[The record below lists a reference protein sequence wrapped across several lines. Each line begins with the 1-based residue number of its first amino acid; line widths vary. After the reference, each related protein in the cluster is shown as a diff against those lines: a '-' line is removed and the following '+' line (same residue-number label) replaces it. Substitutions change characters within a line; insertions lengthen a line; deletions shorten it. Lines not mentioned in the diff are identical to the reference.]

1 MNNLALLI
9 PDIKIDN
16 PKPDPDLWN
25 LTTINWEN
33 AFRVWNEINLI
44 TDIDYQRLDL
54 FDDEEVSLTQTIQDV
69 RDIEKIFTDFS
80 KSFSLPASSK
90 NNLLFRHYYRTDIVE
105 DRVSDAIF
113 NANTK
118 LRAIIELNYKRFKSG
133 YIVLNGV
140 KLKNNRPD
148 SYNITFFGETVTLK
162 DKLKDRILSS
172 LDFSS
177 FDHAYSV
184 ANVKQGVES
193 FVTALGNQT
202 VSVPHIIYPLISHTQ
217 RFIYDT
223 TAGGVLTSQ
232 DRSST
237 TRNLYFSGSQADSG
251 GSGVNQRLGSTK
263 GFIFNDLKPAIRVI
277 DVIRMI
283 EQDPDI
289 DLQFSDDFFKETGL
303 FADLYLWLHRNKG
316 IIGITPSNE
325 SNVSKIILNNIGNF
339 SGDLITFFDP
349 SPFGSFPQFDG
360 GIFRFRTGRQL
371 SGQIGGI
378 DETMQISWTIVP
390 QSQSAKFTAKLR
402 KAGTGEIISE
412 IPYTQTGNLT
422 LVENFVTESSTQ
434 ATFEQHNVE
443 FVIETTETSLN
454 LTYTLTFQRDVQ
466 DLNTGSVTSN
476 LTAGLVEPNSL
487 VETIYVTDNIPDIGI
502 LPFLTGLFK
511 MFNLTAFIE
520 DDPSNADFGKVVVK
534 TLDSF
539 YASGTTRDITDFV
552 DTSEG
557 ESNFSVPFNDVE
569 FKFADPS
576 TFGAFFFEK
585 LNNRQLGSV
594 KAKDASNS
602 GRDPRLNRGQD
613 YRIELPFEKMFFE
626 RLKNVANSA
635 ETTIGFGYFVD
646 DDQNPTVKNPLMF
659 FKSSTTGTGIQMQ
672 DGTSVGTPDELTTYN
687 RPSNFR
693 VGTQSVNIAVSSGE
707 SSPVSFSYVNPST
720 FATVSVSVSPNTN
733 TDVNPLVA
741 GSLLRTSAVTSE
753 SNITTTFA
761 TLTTG
766 QTINFSNEVDQFVP
780 TIDNNTL
787 FGNFYKKY
795 IRDVFSYNRRLV
807 KVNAILPQKFLLRY
821 KLSDTIVINN
831 TEFYI
836 NKISTNLQ
844 TGKSTL
850 ELLTK
855 INTIS

>member
-25 LTTINWEN
+25 TTSINWEN
-33 AFRVWNEINLI
+33 AFRIWNEINLI

-54 FDDEEVSLTQTIQDV
+54 FDDEQVSLTQTIQDV

-80 KSFSLPASSK
+80 RSFSLPASAK

-105 DRVSDAIF
+105 DLVSDAIF

-140 KLKNNRPD
+140 KLKNNQPE

-162 DKLKDRILSS
+162 DKIKDRVLSS

-202 VSVPHIIYPLISHTQ
+202 VSVASIIYPLISHTQ
-217 RFIYDT
+217 RFIYNSS
-223 TAGGVLTSQ
+223 AGGVLTSQ

-237 TRNLYFSGSQADSG
+237 TRNLYATGSQTTIDSG
-251 GSGVNQRLGSTK
+251 QTTERLGSTM
-263 GFIFNDLKPAIRVI
+263 GFVFNDLKPAIRVI
-277 DVIRMI
+277 DIIRMI

-289 DLQFSDDFFKETGL
+289 DLKFSDDFFTDTGM
-303 FADLYLWLHRNKG
+303 FGDLYLWLHRNKG
-316 IIGITPSNE
+316 QIGITPSNE
-325 SNVSKIILNNIGNF
+325 SNVSKIILNNISNF
-339 SGDLITFFDP
+339 SGDLTTFFDP

-360 GIFRFRTGRQL
+360 GIFRFRTGDQL
-371 SGQIGGI
+371 PAVT
-378 DETMQISWTIVP
+378 ETMKIVWTVTP
-390 QSQSAKFTAKLR
+390 NTSSAKFTAKLR

-412 IPYTQTGNLT
+412 VQYTQVGSLT
-422 LVENFVTESSTQ
+422 LTQNFVTVNTNS
-434 ATFEQHNVE
+434 FEKHNVE
-443 FVIETTETSLN
+443 FVIETTETTLV
-454 LTYTLTFQRDVQ
+454 LTYSLTFQRVVTT
-466 DLNTGSVTSN
+466 NTGTVTSN
-476 LTAGLVEPNSL
+476 LTAGLVEPNTL
-487 VETIYVTDNIPDIGI
+487 VETIFVTDNIPEISI
-502 LPFLTGLFK
+502 LSFLTGLFK

-520 DDPSNADFGKVVVK
+520 DDPSSADFGDVVVK

-539 YASGTTRDITDFV
+539 YASGTSRDITDFV

-557 ESNFSVPFNDVE
+557 QSNFSVPFNDVE
-569 FKFADPS
+569 FKFSDPE

-585 LNNRQLGSV
+585 INNRQLGSV
-594 KAKDASNS
+594 KARDANNS

-626 RLKNVANSA
+626 KLKNGADQSD
-635 ETTIGFGYFVD
+635 TTIGFGYFVD
-646 DDQNPTVKNPLMF
+646 DNQDPVVNNPLMF
-659 FKSSTTGTGIQMQ
+659 FRASTSGTTIQMQ
-672 DGTSVGTPDELTTYN
+672 DGTSVGSPASLTTFN
-687 RPSNFR
+687 RASNFR
-693 VGTQSVNIAVSSGE
+693 VGTQSVEISISASESGAVSFTFVE
-707 SSPVSFSYVNPST
+707 PDTFVTTST
-720 FATVSVSVSPNTN
+720 SVSPGATS
-733 TDVNPLVA
+733 TLNPIVT
-741 GSLLRTSAVTSE
+741 GSLLRTSAVASE
-753 SNITTTFA
+753 SNVTTTFT

-766 QTINFSNEVDQFVP
+766 QTLNFGNEVDPFVP
-780 TIDNNTL
+780 TIENNTL
-787 FGNFYKKY
+787 FESFYKKY

-821 KLSDTIVINN
+821 KLSDTIVVNN

>member
-25 LTTINWEN
+25 TTSINWEN
-33 AFRVWNEINLI
+33 AFRIWNEINLI

-54 FDDEEVSLTQTIQDV
+54 FDDEQVSLTQTIQDV

-80 KSFSLPASSK
+80 RSFSLPASAK

-105 DRVSDAIF
+105 DLVSDAIF

-140 KLKNNRPD
+140 KLKNNQPE

-162 DKLKDRILSS
+162 DKIKDRVLSS

-202 VSVPHIIYPLISHTQ
+202 VSVASIIYPLISHTQ
-217 RFIYDT
+217 RFIFNSSSSD
-223 TAGGVLTSQ
+223 GGVLTTQ

-237 TRNLYFSGSQADSG
+237 TRNLFANGSQSTSGSGATE
-251 GSGVNQRLGSTK
+251 RLGSTK
-263 GFIFNDLKPAIRVI
+263 GFVFNDLKPAIRVI
-277 DVIRMI
+277 DIIRMI

-289 DLQFSDDFFKETGL
+289 DLKFSDDFFTDTGM
-303 FADLYLWLHRNKG
+303 FGDLYLWLHRNKG
-316 IIGITPSNE
+316 QIGITPSNE
-325 SNVSKIILNNIGNF
+325 SNVSKIILNNISNF
-339 SGDLITFFDP
+339 SGDLTTFFDP

-360 GIFRFRTGRQL
+360 GIFRFRTGDQL
-371 SGQIGGI
+371 PAVT
-378 DETMQISWTIVP
+378 ETMKIVWTVTP
-390 QSQSAKFTAKLR
+390 NTSSAKFTAKLR

-412 IPYTQTGNLT
+412 VQYTQVGSLT
-422 LVENFVTESSTQ
+422 LTQNFVTVNTNS
-434 ATFEQHNVE
+434 FEKHNVE
-443 FVIETTETSLN
+443 FVIETTETTLV
-454 LTYTLTFQRDVQ
+454 LTYSLTFQRVVTT
-466 DLNTGSVTSN
+466 NTGTVTSN
-476 LTAGLVEPNSL
+476 LTAGLVEPNTL
-487 VETIYVTDNIPDIGI
+487 VETIFVTDNIPEISI
-502 LPFLTGLFK
+502 LSFLTGLFK

-520 DDPSNADFGKVVVK
+520 DDPSNADFGNVVVK

-539 YASGTTRDITDFV
+539 YASGSSRDITDFV

-569 FKFADPS
+569 FKFSDPE

-585 LNNRQLGSV
+585 INNRQLGSV
-594 KAKDASNS
+594 KARDANNS

-626 RLKNVANSA
+626 KLKNGADQSD
-635 ETTIGFGYFVD
+635 TTIGFGYFVD
-646 DDQNPTVKNPLMF
+646 DNQDPVVNNPLMF
-659 FKSSTTGTGIQMQ
+659 FRASTSGTTIQMQ
-672 DGTSVGTPDELTTYN
+672 DGTSVGSPASLTTFN
-687 RPSNFR
+687 RASNFR
-693 VGTQSVNIAVSSGE
+693 VGTQSVEISISASESGAVSFTFVE
-707 SSPVSFSYVNPST
+707 PDTFVTTST
-720 FATVSVSVSPNTN
+720 SVSPGATS
-733 TDVNPLVA
+733 TLNPIVT
-741 GSLLRTSAVTSE
+741 GSLLRTSAVASE
-753 SNITTTFA
+753 SNVTTTFT

-766 QTINFSNEVDQFVP
+766 QTLNFGNEVDPFVP
-780 TIDNNTL
+780 TIENNTL
-787 FGNFYKKY
+787 FESFYKKY

-821 KLSDTIVINN
+821 KLSDTIVVNN

>member
-25 LTTINWEN
+25 TTNINWEN
-33 AFRVWNEINLI
+33 AFRIWNEINLI

-54 FDDEEVSLTQTIQDV
+54 FDDEQVSLTQTIQDV

-80 KSFSLPASSK
+80 RSFSLPASAK

-105 DRVSDAIF
+105 DLVSDAIF

-140 KLKNNRPD
+140 KLKNNQPE

-162 DKLKDRILSS
+162 DKIKDRVLSS

-202 VSVPHIIYPLISHTQ
+202 VSVASIIYPLISHTQ
-217 RFIYDT
+217 RFIFNSASSD
-223 TAGGVLTSQ
+223 GGVLTTQ

-237 TRNLYFSGSQADSG
+237 TRNLFANGSQATS
-251 GSGVNQRLGSTK
+251 GSGATERLGSTK
-263 GFIFNDLKPAIRVI
+263 GFVFNDLKPAIRVI
-277 DVIRMI
+277 DIIRMI

-289 DLQFSDDFFKETGL
+289 DLKFSDDFFTDTGM
-303 FADLYLWLHRNKG
+303 FGDLYMWLHRNKG
-316 IIGITPSNE
+316 QIGITPSNE
-325 SNVSKIILNNIGNF
+325 SNVSKIILNNISNF
-339 SGDLITFFDP
+339 SGDLTTFFDP

-360 GIFRFRTGRQL
+360 GIFRFRTGDQL
-371 SGQIGGI
+371 PAVT
-378 DETMQISWTIVP
+378 ETMKIVWTVTP
-390 QSQSAKFTAKLR
+390 NTSSAKFTAKLR

-412 IPYTQTGNLT
+412 VQYTQVGSLT
-422 LVENFVTESSTQ
+422 LTQNFVTVNTNS
-434 ATFEQHNVE
+434 FEKHNVE
-443 FVIETTETSLN
+443 FVIETTETTLV
-454 LTYTLTFQRDVQ
+454 LTYSLTFQRVVTT
-466 DLNTGSVTSN
+466 NTGTVTSN
-476 LTAGLVEPNSL
+476 LTAGLVEPNTL
-487 VETIYVTDNIPDIGI
+487 VETIFVTDNIPEISI
-502 LPFLTGLFK
+502 LSFLTGLFK

-520 DDPSNADFGKVVVK
+520 DDPSSADFGDVVVK

-539 YASGTTRDITDFV
+539 YASGSSRDITDFV

-569 FKFADPS
+569 FKFSDPE

-585 LNNRQLGSV
+585 INNRQLGSV
-594 KAKDASNS
+594 KARDANNS

-626 RLKNVANSA
+626 KLKNGADQSD
-635 ETTIGFGYFVD
+635 TTIGFGYFVD
-646 DDQNPTVKNPLMF
+646 DNQDPVVNNPLMF
-659 FKSSTTGTGIQMQ
+659 FRASTRGTTIQMQ
-672 DGTSVGTPDELTTYN
+672 DGTSVGSPASLTTFN
-687 RPSNFR
+687 RASNFR
-693 VGTQSVNIAVSSGE
+693 VGTQSVEISISASESGAVS
-707 SSPVSFSYVNPST
+707 FT
-720 FATVSVSVSPNTN
+720 FVEPDTFVTTATSVSPGATS
-733 TDVNPLVA
+733 TLNPIVT
-741 GSLLRTSAVTSE
+741 GSLLRTSAVASE
-753 SNITTTFA
+753 SNVTTTFS
-761 TLTTG
+761 TVTTG
-766 QTINFSNEVDQFVP
+766 QTLNFGNEVDPFVP
-780 TIDNNTL
+780 TIENNTL
-787 FGNFYKKY
+787 FESFYKKY

-821 KLSDTIVINN
+821 KLSDTIVVNN

>member
-9 PDIKIDN
+9 PDIKVDN

-25 LTTINWEN
+25 TTSINWEN
-33 AFRVWNEINLI
+33 AFRIWNEINLI

-54 FDDEEVSLTQTIQDV
+54 FDDEQVSLTQTIQDV

-80 KSFSLPASSK
+80 RSFSLPASAK

-105 DRVSDAIF
+105 DLVSDAIF

-140 KLKNNRPD
+140 KLKNNQPE

-162 DKLKDRILSS
+162 DKIKDRVLSS

-202 VSVPHIIYPLISHTQ
+202 VSVASIIYPLISHTQ
-217 RFIYDT
+217 RFIFNSSSSD
-223 TAGGVLTSQ
+223 GGVLTTQ

-237 TRNLYFSGSQADSG
+237 TRNLFANGSQSTSGSGATE
-251 GSGVNQRLGSTK
+251 RLGSTK
-263 GFIFNDLKPAIRVI
+263 GFVFNDLKPAIRVI
-277 DVIRMI
+277 DIIRMI

-289 DLQFSDDFFKETGL
+289 DLKFSDDFFTDTGM
-303 FADLYLWLHRNKG
+303 FGDLYLWLHRNKG
-316 IIGITPSNE
+316 QIGITPSNE
-325 SNVSKIILNNIGNF
+325 SNVSKIILNNISNF
-339 SGDLITFFDP
+339 SGDLTTFFDP

-360 GIFRFRTGRQL
+360 GIFRFRTGDQL
-371 SGQIGGI
+371 PAVT
-378 DETMQISWTIVP
+378 ETMKIVWTVTP
-390 QSQSAKFTAKLR
+390 NTSSAKFTAKLR

-412 IPYTQTGNLT
+412 VQYTQVGSLT
-422 LVENFVTESSTQ
+422 LTQNFVTVNTNS
-434 ATFEQHNVE
+434 FEKHNVE
-443 FVIETTETSLN
+443 FVIETTETTLV
-454 LTYTLTFQRDVQ
+454 LTYSLTFQRVVTT
-466 DLNTGSVTSN
+466 NTGTVTSN
-476 LTAGLVEPNSL
+476 LTAGLVEPNTL
-487 VETIYVTDNIPDIGI
+487 VETIFVTDNIPEISI
-502 LPFLTGLFK
+502 LSFLTGLFK

-520 DDPSNADFGKVVVK
+520 DDPSSADFGDVVVK

-539 YASGTTRDITDFV
+539 YASGTSRDITDFV

-557 ESNFSVPFNDVE
+557 QSNFSVPFNDVE
-569 FKFADPS
+569 FKFSDPE

-585 LNNRQLGSV
+585 INNRQLGSV
-594 KAKDASNS
+594 KARDANNS

-626 RLKNVANSA
+626 KLKNGADQSD
-635 ETTIGFGYFVD
+635 TTIGFGYFVD
-646 DDQNPTVKNPLMF
+646 DNQDPVVNNPLMF
-659 FKSSTTGTGIQMQ
+659 FRASTSGTTIQMQ
-672 DGTSVGTPDELTTYN
+672 DGTSVGSPASLTTFN
-687 RPSNFR
+687 RASNFR
-693 VGTQSVNIAVSSGE
+693 VGTQSVEISISASESGAVSFTFVE
-707 SSPVSFSYVNPST
+707 PDTFVTTST
-720 FATVSVSVSPNTN
+720 SVSPGATS
-733 TDVNPLVA
+733 TLNPIVT
-741 GSLLRTSAVTSE
+741 GSLLRTSAVASE
-753 SNITTTFA
+753 SNVTTTFT

-766 QTINFSNEVDQFVP
+766 QTLNFGNEVDPFVP
-780 TIDNNTL
+780 TIENNTL
-787 FGNFYKKY
+787 FESFYKKY

-821 KLSDTIVINN
+821 KLSDTIVVNN

>member
-25 LTTINWEN
+25 TTNINWEN
-33 AFRVWNEINLI
+33 AFRIWNEINLI

-54 FDDEEVSLTQTIQDV
+54 FDDEQVSLTQTIQDV

-80 KSFSLPASSK
+80 RSFSLPASAK

-105 DRVSDAIF
+105 DLVSDAIF

-140 KLKNNRPD
+140 KLKNNQPE

-162 DKLKDRILSS
+162 DKIKDRVLSS

-193 FVTALGNQT
+193 FVTSLGNQT
-202 VSVPHIIYPLISHTQ
+202 VSVASIIYPLISHTQ
-217 RFIYDT
+217 RFIFNSSSSD
-223 TAGGVLTSQ
+223 GGVLTTQ

-237 TRNLYFSGSQADSG
+237 TRNLFANGSQSTSGSGATE
-251 GSGVNQRLGSTK
+251 RLGSTK
-263 GFIFNDLKPAIRVI
+263 GFVFNDLKPAIRVI
-277 DVIRMI
+277 DIIRII

-289 DLQFSDDFFKETGL
+289 DLKFSDDFFTDSGM
-303 FADLYLWLHRNKG
+303 FGDLYMWLHRNKG
-316 IIGITPSNE
+316 QIGITPSNE
-325 SNVSKIILNNIGNF
+325 SNVSKIILNNISNF
-339 SGDLITFFDP
+339 SGDLTTFFDP

-360 GIFRFRTGRQL
+360 GIFRFRTGDQL
-371 SGQIGGI
+371 PAVT
-378 DETMQISWTIVP
+378 ETMKIVWTVTP
-390 QSQSAKFTAKLR
+390 NTSSAKFTAKLR

-412 IPYTQTGNLT
+412 VQYTQVGSLT
-422 LVENFVTESSTQ
+422 LTQNFVTVNTNS
-434 ATFEQHNVE
+434 FEKHNVE
-443 FVIETTETSLN
+443 FVIETTETTLV
-454 LTYTLTFQRDVQ
+454 LTYSLTFQRVVTT
-466 DLNTGSVTSN
+466 NTGTVTSN
-476 LTAGLVEPNSL
+476 LTAGLVEPNTL
-487 VETIYVTDNIPDIGI
+487 VETIFVTDNIPEISI
-502 LPFLTGLFK
+502 LSFLTGLFK

-520 DDPSNADFGKVVVK
+520 DDPSSADFGDVVVK

-539 YASGTTRDITDFV
+539 YASGTSRDITDFV

-569 FKFADPS
+569 FKFSDPE

-585 LNNRQLGSV
+585 INNRQLGSV
-594 KAKDASNS
+594 KAKDANNS

-626 RLKNVANSA
+626 KLKNGADQSD
-635 ETTIGFGYFVD
+635 TTIGFGYFVD
-646 DDQNPTVKNPLMF
+646 DNQDPVVNNPLMF
-659 FKSSTTGTGIQMQ
+659 FRASTRGTTIQMQ
-672 DGTSVGTPDELTTYN
+672 DGTSVGSPASLTTFN
-687 RPSNFR
+687 RASNFR
-693 VGTQSVNIAVSSGE
+693 VGTQSVEISIDASESGAVSFTFVE
-707 SSPVSFSYVNPST
+707 PDTFVTTST
-720 FATVSVSVSPNTN
+720 SVSAGATSTL
-733 TDVNPLVA
+733 NPIVT
-741 GSLLRTSAVTSE
+741 GSLLRTSAVASE
-753 SNITTTFA
+753 SNVTTTFT

-766 QTINFSNEVDQFVP
+766 QTLNFSNEVDPFVP
-780 TIDNNTL
+780 TIENNTL
-787 FGNFYKKY
+787 FESFYKKY

-821 KLSDTIVINN
+821 KLSDTIVVNN

>member
-16 PKPDPDLWN
+16 PQPDPDLWN
-25 LTTINWEN
+25 TTAINWEN
-33 AFRVWNEINLI
+33 AFRKWNEINLI

-54 FDDEEVSLTQTIQDV
+54 FDDEQVTLTQTIQDV
-69 RDIEKIFTDFS
+69 KDIEKIFTDFS

-105 DRVSDAIF
+105 DLVSDAIF

-140 KLKNNRPD
+140 KLKNNQPE

-172 LDFSS
+172 LDFSE

-184 ANVKQGVES
+184 ANVKQGLES
-193 FVTALGNQT
+193 FVTSLGNQT
-202 VSVPHIIYPLISHTQ
+202 VSEAKIIYPLISHTQ
-217 RFIYDT
+217 RFIYNSS
-223 TAGGVLTSQ
+223 AGGVLTTQ

-237 TRNLYFSGSQADSG
+237 TRNLYATGSQTTIDSG
-251 GSGVNQRLGSTK
+251 QATERLGSTM

-277 DVIRMI
+277 DVIRTI

-289 DLQFSDDFFKETGL
+289 DLKFSDDFFKDTGM
-303 FADLYLWLHRNKG
+303 FADLYMWLHRNKG
-316 IIGITPSNE
+316 IVGITPSNT
-325 SNVSKIILNNIGNF
+325 SNVSKIILNNISNF
-339 SGDLITFFDP
+339 SGDLTTFFDP

-360 GIFRFRTGRQL
+360 GIFRFRTGDQFPAVT
-371 SGQIGGI
+371 
-378 DETMQISWTIVP
+378 ETMKIVWNVTP
-390 QSQSAKFTAKLR
+390 QTSSAKFTAKLR

-412 IPYTQTGNLT
+412 VVYTQVGSLT
-422 LVENFVTESSTQ
+422 LTQNFVTVNNNS
-434 ATFEQHNVE
+434 FEKHNVE
-443 FVIETTETSLN
+443 FVIETTETSLT
-454 LTYTLTFQRDVQ
+454 LTYSLTFQRVVTT
-466 DLNTGSVTSN
+466 NTGTVTSN

-487 VETIYVTDNIPDIGI
+487 VETIFVTDNIPEISI
-502 LPFLTGLFK
+502 LSFLTGLFK

-520 DDPSNADFGKVVVK
+520 DDPSNADFGDVVVK

-539 YASGTTRDITDFV
+539 YSSGTSRDITEFI
-552 DTSEG
+552 DTSQG

-576 TFGAFFFEK
+576 TFGAFFFSK
-585 LNNRQLGSV
+585 INNRQLGSV
-594 KAKDASNS
+594 KAKDANNS

-613 YRIELPFEKMFFE
+613 YKIELPFEKMFFE
-626 RLKNVANSA
+626 KLKNGADQSD
-635 ETTIGFGYFVD
+635 TTIGFGYFVD
-646 DDQNPTVKNPLMF
+646 DNQNPVVKNPLLF
-659 FKSSTTGTGIQMQ
+659 FKASTQGTTIQMQ
-672 DGTSVGTPDELTTYN
+672 DGASVGNPASITTFN
-687 RPSNFR
+687 RASNFR
-693 VGTQSVNIAVSSGE
+693 VGTQSVEISISASESGAVSFTHVE
-707 SSPVSFSYVNPST
+707 PDT
-720 FATVSVSVSPNTN
+720 FITTATSVSPGATS
-733 TDVNPLVA
+733 TLNPIVT
-741 GSLLRTSAVTSE
+741 GSLLRTSAVASE
-753 SNITTTFA
+753 SNVTTTFS
-761 TLTTG
+761 TVTTG
-766 QTINFSNEVDQFVP
+766 QTLNFSNEVDEFVP
-780 TIDNNTL
+780 TIENNTL
-787 FGNFYKKY
+787 FEGFYKQY
-795 IRDVFSYNRRLV
+795 IRDVFSYNRRLI

-821 KLSDTIVINN
+821 KLSDTIVVNN

>member
-25 LTTINWEN
+25 TTSINWEN
-33 AFRVWNEINLI
+33 AFRIWNEINLI

-54 FDDEEVSLTQTIQDV
+54 FDDEQVSLTQTIQDV

-80 KSFSLPASSK
+80 RSFSLPASAK

-105 DRVSDAIF
+105 DLVSDAIF

-140 KLKNNRPD
+140 KLKNNQPE

-162 DKLKDRILSS
+162 DKIKDRVLSS

-202 VSVPHIIYPLISHTQ
+202 VSVASIIYPLISHTQ
-217 RFIYDT
+217 RFIFNSSSSD
-223 TAGGVLTSQ
+223 GGVLTTQ

-237 TRNLYFSGSQADSG
+237 TRNLFANGSQSTSGSGATE
-251 GSGVNQRLGSTK
+251 RLGSTK
-263 GFIFNDLKPAIRVI
+263 GFVFNDLKPAIRVI
-277 DVIRMI
+277 DIIRMI

-289 DLQFSDDFFKETGL
+289 DLKFSDDFFTDTGM
-303 FADLYLWLHRNKG
+303 FGDLYLWLHRNKG
-316 IIGITPSNE
+316 QIGITPSNE
-325 SNVSKIILNNIGNF
+325 SNVSKIILNNISNF
-339 SGDLITFFDP
+339 SGDLTTFFDP

-360 GIFRFRTGRQL
+360 GIFRFRTGDQL
-371 SGQIGGI
+371 PAVT
-378 DETMQISWTIVP
+378 ETMKIVWTVTP
-390 QSQSAKFTAKLR
+390 NTSSAKFTAKLR

-412 IPYTQTGNLT
+412 VQYTQVGSLT
-422 LVENFVTESSTQ
+422 LTQNFVTVNTNS
-434 ATFEQHNVE
+434 FEKHNVE
-443 FVIETTETSLN
+443 FVIETTETTLV
-454 LTYTLTFQRDVQ
+454 LTYSLTFQRVVTT
-466 DLNTGSVTSN
+466 NTGTVTSN
-476 LTAGLVEPNSL
+476 LTAGLVEPNTL
-487 VETIYVTDNIPDIGI
+487 VETIFVTDNIPEISI
-502 LPFLTGLFK
+502 LSFLTGLFK

-520 DDPSNADFGKVVVK
+520 DDPSSADFGDVVVK

-539 YASGTTRDITDFV
+539 YASGTSRDITDFV

-557 ESNFSVPFNDVE
+557 QSNFSVPFNDVE
-569 FKFADPS
+569 FKFSDPE

-585 LNNRQLGSV
+585 INNRQLGSV
-594 KAKDASNS
+594 KARDANNS

-626 RLKNVANSA
+626 KLKNGADQSD
-635 ETTIGFGYFVD
+635 TTIGFGYFVD
-646 DDQNPTVKNPLMF
+646 DNQDPVVNNPLMF
-659 FKSSTTGTGIQMQ
+659 FRASTSGTTIQMQ
-672 DGTSVGTPDELTTYN
+672 DGTSVGSPASLTTFN
-687 RPSNFR
+687 RASNFR
-693 VGTQSVNIAVSSGE
+693 VGTQSVEISISASESGAVSFTFVE
-707 SSPVSFSYVNPST
+707 PDTFVTTST
-720 FATVSVSVSPNTN
+720 SVSPGATS
-733 TDVNPLVA
+733 TLNPIVT
-741 GSLLRTSAVTSE
+741 GSLLRTSAVASE
-753 SNITTTFA
+753 SNVTTTFT

-766 QTINFSNEVDQFVP
+766 QTLNFGNEVDPFVP
-780 TIDNNTL
+780 TIENNTL
-787 FGNFYKKY
+787 FESFYKKY

-821 KLSDTIVINN
+821 KLSDTIVVNN

>member
-9 PDIKIDN
+9 PDIKVDN

-25 LTTINWEN
+25 TTAINWEN
-33 AFRVWNEINLI
+33 AFRKWNEINLI

-54 FDDEEVSLTQTIQDV
+54 FDDEQVSLTQTIQDV

-80 KSFSLPASSK
+80 RSFSLPASAK

-105 DRVSDAIF
+105 DLVSDAIF

-140 KLKNNRPD
+140 KLKNNQPE

-162 DKLKDRILSS
+162 DKIKDRVLSS

-202 VSVPHIIYPLISHTQ
+202 VSVASIIYPLISHTQ
-217 RFIYDT
+217 RFIFNSSSSD
-223 TAGGVLTSQ
+223 GGVLTTQ

-237 TRNLYFSGSQADSG
+237 TRNLFANGSQSTSGSGATE
-251 GSGVNQRLGSTK
+251 RLGSTK
-263 GFIFNDLKPAIRVI
+263 GFVFNDLKPAIRVI
-277 DVIRMI
+277 DIIRMI

-289 DLQFSDDFFKETGL
+289 DLKFSDDFFTDTGM
-303 FADLYLWLHRNKG
+303 FGDLYLWLHRNKG
-316 IIGITPSNE
+316 QIGITPSNE
-325 SNVSKIILNNIGNF
+325 SNVSKIILNNISNF
-339 SGDLITFFDP
+339 SGDLTTFFDP

-360 GIFRFRTGRQL
+360 GIFRFRTGDQL
-371 SGQIGGI
+371 PAVT
-378 DETMQISWTIVP
+378 ETMKIVWTVTP
-390 QSQSAKFTAKLR
+390 NTSSAKFTAKLR

-412 IPYTQTGNLT
+412 VQYTQVGSLT
-422 LVENFVTESSTQ
+422 LTQNFVTVNTNS
-434 ATFEQHNVE
+434 FEKHNVE
-443 FVIETTETSLN
+443 FVIETTETTLV
-454 LTYTLTFQRDVQ
+454 LTYSLTFQRVVTT
-466 DLNTGSVTSN
+466 NTGTVTSN
-476 LTAGLVEPNSL
+476 LTAGLVEPNTL
-487 VETIYVTDNIPDIGI
+487 VETIFVTDNIPEISI
-502 LPFLTGLFK
+502 LSFLTGLFK

-520 DDPSNADFGKVVVK
+520 DDPSSADFGDVVVK

-539 YASGTTRDITDFV
+539 YASGTSRDITDFV

-557 ESNFSVPFNDVE
+557 QSNFSVPFNDVE
-569 FKFADPS
+569 FKFSDPE

-585 LNNRQLGSV
+585 INNRQLGSV
-594 KAKDASNS
+594 KARDANNS

-626 RLKNVANSA
+626 KLKNGADQSD
-635 ETTIGFGYFVD
+635 TTIGFGYFVD
-646 DDQNPTVKNPLMF
+646 DNQDPVVNNPLMF
-659 FKSSTTGTGIQMQ
+659 FRASTSGTTIQMQ
-672 DGTSVGTPDELTTYN
+672 DGTSVGSPASLTTFN
-687 RPSNFR
+687 RASNFR
-693 VGTQSVNIAVSSGE
+693 VGTQSVEISISASESGAVSFTFVE
-707 SSPVSFSYVNPST
+707 PDTFVTTST
-720 FATVSVSVSPNTN
+720 SVSPGATS
-733 TDVNPLVA
+733 TLNPIVT
-741 GSLLRTSAVTSE
+741 GSLLRTSAVASE
-753 SNITTTFA
+753 SNVTTTFT

-766 QTINFSNEVDQFVP
+766 QTLNFGNEVDPFVP
-780 TIDNNTL
+780 TIENNTL
-787 FGNFYKKY
+787 FESFYKKY

-821 KLSDTIVINN
+821 KLSDTIVVNN